1 MTVHGRLSLGAP
13 GIYVD
18 PEGGL
23 RALTGVRLD
32 LCAFA
37 GVAPRG
43 PARVPVVEDELGGR
57 FWRGDV
63 PYVETGRPRL
73 RTVAVPLR

>member
-1 MTVHGRLSLGAP
+1 MSALARLPLGAP
-13 GIYVD
+13 GVY
-18 PEGGL
+18 PYPGPAL
-23 RALTGVRLD
+23 RSLTGVRLD

-43 PARVPVVEDELGGR
+43 PARVPVVEDEADGH

-63 PYVETGRPRL
+63 PWV
-73 RTVAVPLR
+73 